1 MAQATGRSG
10 GKRRIGKSV
19 IIGAAFVAILA
30 ALVIYASSRLG
41 GHSCEVCI
49 SFGGSQACRKADGKT
64 KEEATRTAT
73 DTACA
78 VLASGMTDTLKCTN
92 TPPASQSCDGG
103 YSGMSSGR

>member
-1 MAQATGRSG
+1 MGQAAPQRPP
-10 GKRRIGKSV
+10 RRKIGKSV
-19 IIGAAFVAILA
+19 IIGAAFVAVLA
-30 ALVIYASSRLG
+30 ALVLYASSHLG

-49 SFGGSQACRKADGKT
+49 SFGGRQACRKADGKT

-78 VLASGMTDTLKCTN
+78 VLAAGMTESLKCTN
-92 TPPASQSCDGG
+92 TPPSSQSCDGG